1 MLKSEELINKV
12 KNNLIKDWQKK
23 REIGTVKKQD
33 ILENQVNLVYL
44 ALGSNLG
51 DKKNNHNKSI
61 DLIQKEGILIKKKS
75 KFYSTKSWPN
85 ENFPNFI
92 NTIILIETKLNVY
105 ELFLKIKKIEKKLGR
120 TKSKRNHPRVC
131 DIDIIDFN
139 GEIINRKFGN
149 HKLNIPHKRMHNRN
163 FVLFPLYE
171 LDKDWVHP
179 KLNKNIVFLMSN
191 LTFVQLLSI
200 KIAQ

>member
-1 MLKSEELINKV
+1 M
-12 KNNLIKDWQKK
+12 
-23 REIGTVKKQD
+23 KKQD

-51 DKKNNHNKSI
+51 DKKNNLNKSI
-61 DLIQKEGILIKKKS
+61 DLIQEEGIFIKKRS

-92 NTIILIETKLNVY
+92 NAIILIETKLNIN

-120 TKSKRNHPRVC
+120 TKTKRNHPRVC

-139 GEIINRKFGN
+139 NEIIHRKLGN
-149 HKLNIPHKRMHNRN
+149 HRLNIPHKRMHNRN

-179 KLNKNIVFLMSN
+179 KLKRNIVNLLSN
-191 LTFVQLLSI
+191 LTSEHLLSI

>member
-1 MLKSEELINKV
+1 M
-12 KNNLIKDWQKK
+12 
-23 REIGTVKKQD
+23 KKQD

-51 DKKNNHNKSI
+51 NKKTNLNKCI
-61 DLIQKEGILIKKKS
+61 DLIKKEGVFIKKRS

-92 NTIILIETKLNVY
+92 NAIILVETKFSLT

-120 TKSKRNHPRVC
+120 TRSKRNHPRVC
-131 DIDIIDFN
+131 DIDIIDYN
-139 GEIINRKFGN
+139 GEIIHRKLGK

-171 LDKDWVHP
+171 IDKDWVHP
-179 KLNKNIVFLMSN
+179 KLNKNIVILMTN
-191 LTFVQLLSI
+191 LASDQLLGV

>member
-1 MLKSEELINKV
+1 M
-12 KNNLIKDWQKK
+12 
-23 REIGTVKKQD
+23 KKQD

-51 DKKNNHNKSI
+51 NKKTNLNKCI
-61 DLIQKEGILIKKKS
+61 DLIKKEEIFIKKRS

-92 NTIILIETKLNVY
+92 NAIILVETKFSLT

-120 TKSKRNHPRVC
+120 TKSKRNHPRIC
-131 DIDIIDFN
+131 DIDIIDYN
-139 GEIINRKFGN
+139 GEIINRKLGK
-149 HKLNIPHKRMHNRN
+149 HILNIPHKRMHNRN

-171 LDKDWVHP
+171 IDKDWVHP
-179 KLNKNIVFLMSN
+179 KLNKNIVILMSN
-191 LTFVQLLSI
+191 LASDQLLGV

>member
-1 MLKSEELINKV
+1 M
-12 KNNLIKDWQKK
+12 
-23 REIGTVKKQD
+23 KKQD

-51 DKKNNHNKSI
+51 NKKTNLNKCI
-61 DLIQKEGILIKKKS
+61 DLIKKEEIFIKKRS

-92 NTIILIETKLNVY
+92 NAIILVETKFSLT

-120 TKSKRNHPRVC
+120 TRSKRNHPRVC
-131 DIDIIDFN
+131 DIDIIDYN
-139 GEIINRKFGN
+139 GEIIHRKLGK

-171 LDKDWVHP
+171 IDKDWVHP
-179 KLNKNIVFLMSN
+179 KLNKNIVILMSN
-191 LTFVQLLSI
+191 LASDQLMGV

>member
-1 MLKSEELINKV
+1 M
-12 KNNLIKDWQKK
+12 
-23 REIGTVKKQD
+23 KKQD

-51 DKKNNHNKSI
+51 NKKTNLNKCI
-61 DLIQKEGILIKKKS
+61 DLIKKEEIFIKKRS

-92 NTIILIETKLNVY
+92 NAIILVETKFSLT

-120 TKSKRNHPRVC
+120 TSSKRNYPRVC
-131 DIDIIDFN
+131 DIDIIDYN
-139 GEIINRKFGN
+139 GEIIHRKLGK
-149 HKLNIPHKRMHNRN
+149 HILNIPHKRMHNRN

-171 LDKDWVHP
+171 IDKDWVHP
-179 KLNKNIVFLMSN
+179 KLNKNIVILMSN
-191 LTFVQLLSI
+191 LASDQLLGV

>member
-1 MLKSEELINKV
+1 M
-12 KNNLIKDWQKK
+12 
-23 REIGTVKKQD
+23 KKQD

-51 DKKNNHNKSI
+51 DKKNNLNNSI
-61 DLIQKEGILIKKKS
+61 DLIQKEGIFLKKRS
-75 KFYSTKSWPN
+75 KFYCTKSWPN

-92 NTIILIETKLNVY
+92 NAIILIETKLNIT

-120 TKSKRNHPRVC
+120 TKSIRNHPRVC
-131 DIDIIDFN
+131 DIDIIDYN
-139 GEIINRKFGN
+139 GEIIHRKLGN
-149 HKLNIPHKRMHNRN
+149 HELNIPHKRMHNRN

-179 KLNKNIVFLMSN
+179 KINKNIVFLMSN
-191 LTFVQLLSI
+191 LTLDQLLGI

>member
-1 MLKSEELINKV
+1 M
-12 KNNLIKDWQKK
+12 
-23 REIGTVKKQD
+23 KKQD

-51 DKKNNHNKSI
+51 DKKNNLNKSI

-75 KFYSTKSWPN
+75 NFYSTKSWPN
-85 ENFPNFI
+85 ENFPSFVNS
-92 NTIILIETKLNVY
+92 IILIETRLNLNQ
-105 ELFLKIKKIEKKLGR
+105 LFLKIKKIEKKIGR
-120 TKSKRNHPRVC
+120 TKSERNHPRAC

-139 GEIINRKFGN
+139 GDIIHRKFGN
-149 HKLNIPHKRMHNRN
+149 HKLSIPHKRMHNRN

-171 LDKDWVHP
+171 LNKDWVHP
-179 KLNKNIVFLMSN
+179 KLSKNIVFLISN
-191 LTFVQLLSI
+191 LPSKQLLGI

>member
-1 MLKSEELINKV
+1 M
-12 KNNLIKDWQKK
+12 
-23 REIGTVKKQD
+23 KKQD

-51 DKKNNHNKSI
+51 NKKTNLNKCI
-61 DLIQKEGILIKKKS
+61 DLIKKEEIFIKKRS

-92 NTIILIETKLNVY
+92 NAIILVETKFSLT

-131 DIDIIDFN
+131 DIDIIDYN
-139 GEIINRKFGN
+139 GEIIHRKLGK

-171 LDKDWVHP
+171 IDKDWVHP
-179 KLNKNIVFLMSN
+179 KLNKNIVILMSN
-191 LTFVQLLSI
+191 LASDQLLGV

>member
-1 MLKSEELINKV
+1 M
-12 KNNLIKDWQKK
+12 
-23 REIGTVKKQD
+23 KKQD
-33 ILENQVNLVYL
+33 ILENQVNFAYL

-51 DKKNNHNKSI
+51 DKKNNLNKSI
-61 DLIQKEGILIKKKS
+61 DLIQEEGIFIKKRS

-92 NTIILIETKLNVY
+92 NSIILIETVLNVT

-120 TKSKRNHPRVC
+120 TKSKKNYPRIC
-131 DIDIIDFN
+131 DIDIVDFN
-139 GEIINRKFGN
+139 GEIINTKIGN
-149 HKLNIPHKRMHNRN
+149 HKLNIPHKRMYNRN

-179 KLNKNIVFLMSN
+179 KLNKNIVILMSN
-191 LTFVQLLSI
+191 LTSDQLLGI

>member
-1 MLKSEELINKV
+1 M
-12 KNNLIKDWQKK
+12 
-23 REIGTVKKQD
+23 KKQD

-51 DKKNNHNKSI
+51 NKKTNLNKCI
-61 DLIQKEGILIKKKS
+61 DLIKKEEIFIKKRS

-92 NTIILIETKLNVY
+92 NAIILVETKFSLT

-120 TKSKRNHPRVC
+120 TRSKRNHPRVC
-131 DIDIIDFN
+131 DIDIIDYN
-139 GEIINRKFGN
+139 GEIIHRKLGK

-171 LDKDWVHP
+171 IDKDWVHP
-179 KLNKNIVFLMSN
+179 KLNKNIVILMSN
-191 LTFVQLLSI
+191 LASDQLLGV

>member
-1 MLKSEELINKV
+1 M
-12 KNNLIKDWQKK
+12 KK
-23 REIGTVKKQD
+23 LD

-51 DKKNNHNKSI
+51 NKKTNLNKCI
-61 DLIQKEGILIKKKS
+61 DLIKKEEILIKKRS
-75 KFYSTKSWPN
+75 NFYSTKSWPN

-92 NTIILIETKLNVY
+92 NAIILIETKFSMT

-149 HKLNIPHKRMHNRN
+149 HKLNIPHKRMRNRN

-191 LTFVQLLSI
+191 LTSEQLLSI

>member
-1 MLKSEELINKV
+1 M
-12 KNNLIKDWQKK
+12 
-23 REIGTVKKQD
+23 KKQD

-51 DKKNNHNKSI
+51 NKKNNLNKCI
-61 DLIQKEGILIKKKS
+61 DLIKKEEIFIKKKS

-92 NTIILIETKLNVY
+92 NAIILVETKFSLT

-120 TKSKRNHPRVC
+120 TRSKRNYPRVC
-131 DIDIIDFN
+131 DIDIIDYN
-139 GEIINRKFGN
+139 GEIINRKLGK
-149 HKLNIPHKRMHNRN
+149 HILNIPHKRMHNRN

-171 LDKDWVHP
+171 IDKDWVHP
-179 KLNKNIVFLMSN
+179 KLNKNIVILMSN
-191 LTFVQLLSI
+191 LTSDQLLGI
-200 KIAQ
+200 KIA

>member
-1 MLKSEELINKV
+1 M
-12 KNNLIKDWQKK
+12 
-23 REIGTVKKQD
+23 KKQD

-51 DKKNNHNKSI
+51 NKKTNLNKCI
-61 DLIQKEGILIKKKS
+61 DLIKKEEIFIKKKS

-92 NTIILIETKLNVY
+92 NSIILIETVLNVT
-105 ELFLKIKKIEKKLGR
+105 ELFLKIKTIEKKIGR
-120 TKSKRNHPRVC
+120 TKSKKNYPRIC

-139 GEIINRKFGN
+139 GEIIHRKLGN
-149 HKLNIPHKRMHNRN
+149 HKLNTPHKRMHNRN

-171 LDKDWVHP
+171 LYKDWTHP
-179 KLNKNIVFLMSN
+179 KFNKNIVNLMSN
-191 LTFVQLLSI
+191 LASDQLLGV